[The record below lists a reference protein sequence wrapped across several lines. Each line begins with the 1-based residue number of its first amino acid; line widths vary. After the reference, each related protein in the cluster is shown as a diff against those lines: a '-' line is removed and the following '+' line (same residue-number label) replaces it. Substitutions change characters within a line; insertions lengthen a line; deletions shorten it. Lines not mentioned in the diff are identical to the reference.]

1 MFHKLTEKGINI
13 PFSYIMNCTLSEY
26 YELCIVYDKLL
37 DRDMR
42 VKKFVDEI
50 KNEVIEE
57 IEKENEVE
65 LKNGSR

>member
-1 MFHKLTEKGINI
+1 
-13 PFSYIMNCTLSEY
+13 MNCTLSEY

-37 DRDMR
+37 DKDMR
-42 VKKFVDEI
+42 VKNFVDEI
-50 KNEVIEE
+50 KNEIIEE

>member
-1 MFHKLTEKGINI
+1 
-13 PFSYIMNCTLSEY
+13 MNCTLSEY

-37 DRDMR
+37 DSDMK

-50 KNEVIEE
+50 KNEAIEE

-65 LKNGSR
+65 LKNGIR

>member
-1 MFHKLTEKGINI
+1 
-13 PFSYIMNCTLSEY
+13 MNCTLSEY

-37 DRDMR
+37 DSDMR
-42 VKKFVDEI
+42 VKNFVDEI

>member
-13 PFSYIMNCTLSEY
+13 PFSYIMNCTQSEY

-37 DRDMR
+37 DKDMR
-42 VKKFVDEI
+42 VKNFVDEI

>member
-1 MFHKLTEKGINI
+1 
-13 PFSYIMNCTLSEY
+13 
-26 YELCIVYDKLL
+26 
-37 DRDMR
+37 MR